1 MIMIY
6 MIKRAMIYK
15 SVGSLKGPFQTQM
28 WSDSMNEMTL
38 ANECPCEGYEDDEHS
53 YQTDSR

>member
-1 MIMIY
+1 
-6 MIKRAMIYK
+6 MIYK